1 MASEVYSKVFKH
13 FIRTKWSICP
23 KTLFPLGSKTYK
35 FTDKLLKCNRK
46 LSGSSFCISNLT
58 VRRGLD
64 VKLLCQFM
72 SVPFFENID
81 ILKTWVMN
89 FSHLP
94 PPPKKQLTFVST
106 AQINFLRE
114 CQNAHLLPS
123 PRWEAQAAVIKR
135 APTTFAALNVLCCGA
150 AEAAQMQQD
159 PVRVCQS
166 VGLWY
171 VYLVRRLWCC
181 AARSVPLMTQ
191 MTLRWNASTPLLEAA
206 RRRCQMFAF
215 VLHVLP
221 LGLRSE
227 PMDSFQSGR
236 GSNIS
241 LKLTPRRPPLLSE
254 AIVPHCNT
262 QK

>member
-1 MASEVYSKVFKH
+1 MPERTSSPKPEV
-13 FIRTKWSICP
+13 RGAGGGDQT
-23 KTLFPLGSKTYK
+23 G
-35 FTDKLLKCNRK
+35 TDH
-46 LSGSSFCISNLT
+46 
-58 VRRGLD
+58 
-64 VKLLCQFM
+64 
-72 SVPFFENID
+72 
-81 ILKTWVMN
+81 ILKGD
-89 FSHLP
+89 
-94 PPPKKQLTFVST
+94 T
-106 AQINFLRE
+106 A
-114 CQNAHLLPS
+114 
-123 PRWEAQAAVIKR
+123 
-135 APTTFAALNVLCCGA
+135 CCGA

-171 VYLVRRLWCC
+171 VYLVRCLWCC

-227 PMDSFQSGR
+227 PMDSFQAGR
-236 GSNIS
+236 DSNIS